1 MISVLLYPQFN
12 PVIVQ
17 LGPFAI
23 RWYAL
28 AYITGLVLG
37 WRLMRRL
44 VERSPVVGTQV
55 QVDDFLTWATLG
67 VVLGGRLGY
76 VLFYQPGVYFSHP
89 ILIFAV
95 WEGGMSFHGGML
107 GVAVAI
113 AVFCRRNGIPL
124 LGFADRIAVCAP
136 IGLFL
141 GRIANF
147 INGELWGRPAPLWW
161 PGAMVFPNAEPTTQP
176 SMQVYDALRN
186 TVCAGLDPSRC
197 VPRFPSELYE
207 ATLEGLVLLGVMLL
221 LARSE
226 ALRARFGWLTGAFL
240 IGYGIA
246 RITGECFREPD
257 AFLGFLPFGTTMGQV
272 LCIPMLIAGAWL
284 IWRARPVSAPTL
296 SAEPR
301 PAR

>member
-12 PVIVQ
+12 PVLVQ

-28 AYITGLVLG
+28 AYIASLVIG
-37 WRLMRRL
+37 WRLLRQLVARL
-44 VERSPVVGTQV
+44 PVVATSV

-76 VLFYQPGVYFSHP
+76 ILFYQPAVYFAHP
-89 ILIFAV
+89 ALILAV

-113 AVFCRRNGIPL
+113 VIFCRRNGIPL
-124 LGFADRIAVCAP
+124 LGLADRVAVCAP
-136 IGLFL
+136 IGLGL

-147 INGELWGRPAPLWW
+147 INGELWGRPAPPWW

-176 SMQVYDALRN
+176 SVEVYEALRQ

-197 VPRFPSELYE
+197 VPRYPSELYE
-207 ATLEGLVLLGVMLL
+207 ATLEGLVLFCVMLL
-221 LARSE
+221 LVRSG

-240 IGYGIA
+240 VGYGIA
-246 RITGECFREPD
+246 RIIGECFREPD

-272 LCIPMLIAGAWL
+272 LCIPMLFAGVWL
-284 IWRARPVSAPTL
+284 IWRARPVVQPAPHMAPL
-296 SAEPR
+296 QAP
-301 PAR
+301 